1 MPALVDQEA
10 SIYEHAEVVVEDTDA
25 LLASPDGETAWL
37 QQRREGIGG
46 SDAAAA
52 MGLSPYDSP
61 VSLFYAK
68 RGDYTVEVNEAM
80 EMGHLMEPVIGDL
93 FARQTGWDVVRWK
106 RMLRSK
112 RWPWMQ
118 VNLDFL
124 VPEEDAVAEAKN
136 VGFRMASEWIGDH
149 TEPLVPAHYLI
160 QGEHE
165 LAVTG
170 RPRCYFPAL
179 IGGAKF
185 RYVVV
190 ERDEELI
197 EDIAAQEQ
205 RFWEMFQADTPP
217 AADAHPAT
225 TEALKRAYGSVK
237 PGLSVEAPAAI
248 LAEIGER
255 AGLKAQVKAIQTEI
269 DAIENRWRL
278 LLGEAE
284 TATVD
289 GIPVLSLKRI
299 DRNGYTVAPSS
310 YRKFSI
316 PKTTKNRR

>member
-1 MPALVDQEA
+1 MPALADQEI
-10 SIYEHAEVVVEDTDA
+10 SIYEYAEVVVEDTDA
-25 LLASPDGETAWL
+25 LLSAPDGEAAWL
-37 QQRREGIGG
+37 MRRREGIGG

-52 MGLSPYDSP
+52 MGLSPFDSP
-61 VSLFYAK
+61 LSLFYAK
-68 RGDYTVEVNEAM
+68 RGDYHAEVTEAM

-93 FARQTGWDVVRWK
+93 FARQTGLEVVRWK
-106 RMLRSK
+106 RMLRS
-112 RWPWMQ
+112 RQWPWMQ

-124 VPEEDAVAEAKN
+124 VPAEDAVAEAKN
-136 VGFRMASEWIGDH
+136 VGFRMADEWIGEH

-197 EDIAAQEQ
+197 ADIAEQER
-205 RFWEMFQADTPP
+205 RFWEMFLADTPP
-217 AADAHPAT
+217 LPDAHRAT
-225 TEALKRAYGSVK
+225 TAALKRAYPSAA
-237 PGLSVEAPAAI
+237 PGLSVEVPRTI
-248 LAEIGER
+248 LAEIAER
-255 AGLKAQVKAIQTEI
+255 AALKAQVRAVQAEI
-269 DAIENRWRL
+269 DAIENHWRL

-284 TATVD
+284 MATVD
-289 GIPVLSLKRI
+289 GVPVLSLKQI
-299 DRNGYTVAPSS
+299 DRDGYTVAPSS
-310 YRKFSI
+310 YRRFSI
-316 PKTTKNRR
+316 PKPTKKRR